1 MLVNKSKLIKKS
13 SQVYRKFIPNK
24 KSKRE
29 REREREKSAAQAQRF
44 PALLLATLCST
55 SNLAV
60 CNILIGG
67 DDLCIHSTQ
76 FVQFPS
82 LDAVAPQS
90 VVQLVQVSRQTSAVV
105 RATNGLPSAN
115 YQTQDTRYKSDADT
129 HTHLYTY
136 VYEYKYLLFLNKRRA
151 RVSYTS
157 STYRDIADRPA
168 NI

>member
-67 DDLCIHSTQ
+67 TTYASIQPSSFSSLRSMRWLHS
-76 FVQFPS
+76 
-82 LDAVAPQS
+82 
-90 VVQLVQVSRQTSAVV
+90 QLFS
-105 RATNGLPSAN
+105 
-115 YQTQDTRYKSDADT
+115 
-129 HTHLYTY
+129 
-136 VYEYKYLLFLNKRRA
+136 
-151 RVSYTS
+151 
-157 STYRDIADRPA
+157 
-168 NI
+168 